1 MVYVDRVLG
10 PYLEFA
16 AFGCQ
21 ECQALELFVSILGPG
36 NFVDRIIWDARAIS
50 NMFPTVTI

>member
-36 NFVDRIIWDARAIS
+36 NFVDRIIWDARALS